1 MAGIRAVLDQVV
13 ELLEGAGLHAST
25 DTAKVPAPGV
35 WVHAVNARPA
45 TLAGEL
51 DVDLHLDLI
60 VPDHDLDTV
69 LAELEQL
76 LDKVLLVV
84 IPDGDVELDKSI
96 ELHNNKRLPVWR
108 VPLTITT

>member
-13 ELLEGAGLHAST
+13 GLLQGQGIHAAT
-25 DTAKVPAPGV
+25 DTAQVPAPGV

-60 VPDHDLDTV
+60 VPDHDLDSV
-69 LAELEQL
+69 LAALEDL
-76 LDKVLLVV
+76 LDRVLLVV

-96 ELHNNKRLPVWR
+96 ELANSKRLPVWR